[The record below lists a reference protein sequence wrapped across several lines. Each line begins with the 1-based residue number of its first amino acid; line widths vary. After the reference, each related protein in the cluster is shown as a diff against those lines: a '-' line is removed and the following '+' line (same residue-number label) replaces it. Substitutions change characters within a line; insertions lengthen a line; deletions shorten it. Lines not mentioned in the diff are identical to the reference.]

1 MVGFLCFVFRILILE
16 KGPYVNSTGLV
27 IIIIIISFWI
37 KITTIQLEKLVGIGS
52 ECEKEKM
59 MRL

>member
-1 MVGFLCFVFRILILE
+1 MVVFLCFVFRILILE

-37 KITTIQLEKLVGIGS
+37 KITTIQLEKLVAIGS